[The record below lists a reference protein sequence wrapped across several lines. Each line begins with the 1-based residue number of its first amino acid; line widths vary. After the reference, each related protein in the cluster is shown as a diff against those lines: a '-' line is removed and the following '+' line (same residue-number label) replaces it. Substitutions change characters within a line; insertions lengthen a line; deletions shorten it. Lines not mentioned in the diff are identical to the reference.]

1 MLSSA
6 EHSRSSA
13 RNALAR
19 LERLILR
26 HYGFTLIEQ
35 RKSRPPSTPEPTHCP
50 QVDEGELS
58 NRAATLG
65 RARAA

>member
-13 RNALAR
+13 RGALAH

-26 HYGFTLIEQ
+26 HYGLTLIEQ
-35 RKSRPPSTPEPTHCP
+35 RKSDRPRRRSART
-50 QVDEGELS
+50 VDRGHSELPH
-58 NRAATLG
+58 RADPLG